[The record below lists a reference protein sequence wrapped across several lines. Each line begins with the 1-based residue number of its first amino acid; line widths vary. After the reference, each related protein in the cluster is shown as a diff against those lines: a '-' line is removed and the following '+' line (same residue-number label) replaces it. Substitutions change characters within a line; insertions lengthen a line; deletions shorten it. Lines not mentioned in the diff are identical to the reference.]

1 MATFSL
7 ISNSLSN
14 SLTFLS
20 PPPSSTALPFP
31 ISPELRFSAAVVSH
45 RRKPRGATVTTRAGP
60 STSSLVFA
68 FTLPLSL
75 VAVTAF
81 ASIRIADKL
90 DQKFL
95 EEMAMNEAIM
105 EVDEFD
111 KENDDDED
119 EDEDDDVETYLQ
131 EEPVIPH
138 ALNLPD
144 VDTYLQEEPTL
155 SRARNRPKRE
165 AEDFIL

>member
-20 PPPSSTALPFP
+20 PPPSSRAPPFP
-31 ISPELRFSAAVVSH
+31 ISPELHFSAADDSH
-45 RRKPRGATVTTRAGP
+45 RRKPRGAMVATRAGP

-75 VAVTAF
+75 VAVTVF

-111 KENDDDED
+111 KDNDD
-119 EDEDDDVETYLQ
+119 DEDDDVETYLQ
-131 EEPVIPH
+131 EEPVFPH
-138 ALNLPD
+138 ALNRPD
-144 VDTYLQEEPTL
+144 VDTSLQEEPAVP
-155 SRARNRPKRE
+155 RGRNRPKRE
-165 AEDFIL
+165 A